1 MEKKQKNQYLLDYR
15 FFGLTSKNSAE
26 FRKNLFTQIHNIVFH
41 GNGGYD
47 YYTIYNLPI
56 WLRKFTFS
64 EIDNYNKEQ
73 NKKYKEAQEGKGKQ
87 TLVNSDGK
95 INTPEFMKASEQY
108 KQAEQNLKT
117 FKGKTGYK

>member
-1 MEKKQKNQYLLDYR
+1 MTKHQFRLDYR
-15 FFGLTSKNSAE
+15 FFGLTLSNSPE